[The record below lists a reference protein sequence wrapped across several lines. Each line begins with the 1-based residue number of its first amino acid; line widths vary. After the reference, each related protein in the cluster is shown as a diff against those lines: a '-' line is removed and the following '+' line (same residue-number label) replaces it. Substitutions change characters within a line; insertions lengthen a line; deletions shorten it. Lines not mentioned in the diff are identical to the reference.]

1 MADRRQPWRSAL
13 GRSDRHRRTREG
25 CRRRHGDPGVPRRAR
40 RDAHAQVRAGRR
52 QHDRTGPRVGEDPR
66 ADSDSPGIIGD
77 MTVATDLVSEIQALK
92 AKRHAAILAH
102 NYQIPP
108 IQDLA
113 DVVADSLQMARR
125 ATELDAPLLVICGVH
140 FMAET
145 AAIANPGKRV
155 LIPDPDAGCS
165 LAATIQAA
173 DVRAWRTEH
182 PDGLVVAYVNTSAD
196 VKAEADYC
204 CTSGNAVAV
213 IRALPPDVPVLFL
226 PDVFLGNYLRTV
238 TGRQLD
244 VWMGECHVHAGLTRE
259 ALEQRRVEY
268 PDAEFLVHP
277 ECGCVTSAMYYAETE
292 GDVAGGRTQIVSTE
306 QMMRRARVSPA
317 RRFVVATETGVLH
330 RLRRENPGKEFVAA
344 REGAECRYMKQITL
358 ENLRDSL
365 RDLQYEVTVAP
376 EIAVRARRAIDRM
389 LAIG

>member
-1 MADRRQPWRSAL
+1 MGASTITSPTRDLLAEIDELRITRR
-13 GRSDRHRRTREG
+13 
-25 CRRRHGDPGVPRRAR
+25 
-40 RDAHAQVRAGRR
+40 
-52 QHDRTGPRVGEDPR
+52 
-66 ADSDSPGIIGD
+66 
-77 MTVATDLVSEIQALK
+77 
-92 AKRHAAILAH
+92 AAILAH
-102 NYQIPP
+102 NYQRPE

-125 ATELDAPLLVICGVH
+125 ATELDAPILVICGVH

-145 AAIANPGKRV
+145 AAIANPDKRI
-155 LIPDPDAGCS
+155 LIPDRTAGCS

-173 DVRAWRTEH
+173 DVRAWRTAH
-182 PDGLVVAYVNTSAD
+182 PDGVVVAYVNTAAD

-226 PDVFLGNYLRTV
+226 PDVFLGNYLRKV

-259 ALEQRRVEY
+259 MLEQRRVEY

>member
-1 MADRRQPWRSAL
+1 
-13 GRSDRHRRTREG
+13 
-25 CRRRHGDPGVPRRAR
+25 
-40 RDAHAQVRAGRR
+40 
-52 QHDRTGPRVGEDPR
+52 VGI
-66 ADSDSPGIIGD
+66 STQTNVTS
-77 MTVATDLVSEIQALK
+77 DLVAEIDGL
-92 AKRHAAILAH
+92 RRERGAAILAH
-102 NYQIPP
+102 NYQRPE

-125 ATELDAPLLVICGVH
+125 ATELDSPILVICGVH

-145 AAIANPGKRV
+145 AAIANPDKRV
-155 LIPDPDAGCS
+155 LIPDRSAGCS

-173 DVRAWRTEH
+173 DVRAWRTSH
-182 PDGLVVAYVNTSAD
+182 PDGVVVAYVNTAAD

-213 IRALPPDVPVLFL
+213 IRALPPGVPVLFL
-226 PDVFLGNYLRTV
+226 PDMYLGNYLRKV
-238 TGRQLD
+238 TGREID
-244 VWMGECHVHAGLTRE
+244 VWLGECHVHAGMTRE
-259 ALEQRRVEY
+259 TLAERRAAY

-292 GDVAGGRTQIVSTE
+292 GDVAAGRMQIVSTE

-330 RLRRENPGKEFVAA
+330 RLRRDNPTKEFLAA
-344 REGAECRYMKQITL
+344 REEAECRYMKQITL
-358 ENLRDSL
+358 TKLRDSL
-365 RDLQYEVTVAP
+365 RDLKYEVTVPA
-376 EIAVRARRAIDRM
+376 ATANRARRAIERM

>member
-1 MADRRQPWRSAL
+1 MGTSTIVTD
-13 GRSDRHRRTREG
+13 TRELVAEINAL
-25 CRRRHGDPGVPRRAR
+25 RTEHG
-40 RDAHAQVRAGRR
+40 
-52 QHDRTGPRVGEDPR
+52 
-66 ADSDSPGIIGD
+66 
-77 MTVATDLVSEIQALK
+77 
-92 AKRHAAILAH
+92 AAILAH
-102 NYQIPP
+102 NYQRPE

-125 ATELDAPLLVICGVH
+125 ASALDAPVLVICGVH

-145 AAIANPGKRV
+145 AAIANPDKQV
-155 LIPDPDAGCS
+155 LIPDLTAGCS

-173 DVRAWRTEH
+173 DVRAWRATH
-182 PDGLVVAYVNTSAD
+182 PNGVVVAYVNTAAE

-226 PDVFLGNYLRTV
+226 PDMYLGNYLRRV
-238 TGRQLD
+238 TGRAID

-259 ALEQRRVEY
+259 MLAERRAAY

-292 GDVAGGRTQIVSTE
+292 GDVAAGRTQIVSTE

-330 RLRRENPGKEFVAA
+330 RLRRENPGKEFLAA
-344 REGAECRYMKQITL
+344 RETAECRYMKQITL
-358 ENLRDSL
+358 EKLRDSL
-365 RDLQYEVTVAP
+365 RDLKYQVTVPADV
-376 EIAVRARRAIDRM
+376 AARARRAIERM